1 MKTDDLTADHMI
13 ALEDEVSELRE
24 LNRQLAAALEVTQT
38 QLNHNT
44 DLMGEA
50 TARIAVLQKSL
61 RDVTR
66 LWYKQKETI
75 ELLQTAL
82 QEKAT
87 LQ

>member
-1 MKTDDLTADHMI
+1 MTTD
-13 ALEDEVSELRE
+13 LEDEVTELRE
-24 LNRQLAAALEVTQT
+24 LNRQLAAALEVTKI
-38 QLNHNT
+38 QLDHNT
-44 DLMGEA
+44 DLMREA